1 MISVVCTACNV
12 ALSVV
17 GDVTEVDQL
26 VGQRSEFWKD
36 HYTCFRCNGGAEGF
50 LTAEISAAAL
60 RELQVYNVTA
70 LEAFAA
76 MNGLGIP
83 EERNCCSDAIV
94 PMFEALGIKVHGKEY
109 RGMQRFFLN
118 SIELPDGTTL
128 HLGASP
134 QGACIYR
141 ITKPHSYARTNDVG

>member
-1 MISVVCTACNV
+1 MISIVCTACKV

-26 VGQRSEFWKD
+26 VGQCSEFWKD
-36 HYTCFRCNGGAEGF
+36 SYTCFRCNGRAEGF

-60 RELQVYNVTA
+60 RELQVYNVTS

-83 EERNCCSDAIV
+83 EERNCCGDVITPLLA
-94 PMFEALGIKVHGKEY
+94 ALGVKAHGKEY
-109 RGMQRFFLN
+109 RGVPRFFLD
-118 SIELPDGTTL
+118 SLELPDGTKL

-141 ITKPHSYARTNDVG
+141 ITKPHSYARTNDVE